1 MFESA
6 LIRKH
11 TEGQL
16 SVDAGIIAETLLFYE
31 NVHVLADNGVFA
43 DLIRVIGPDNLI
55 NLLDRKALSLS
66 FTRDV
71 LGVYNNTQNNI
82 SVHRFVSFRLA
93 ARQNKKRI
101 SDADQ
106 VELLAEN
113 VLGKSRESKR
123 VTRALLDRIRFKN
136 LNECPGLPQG
146 IPAHAQ
152 EDVFNPRFLKAAIA
166 DILRILI
173 PEIELPQN
181 WTFDIVRVGEE
192 FLVGTN
198 LNFEDINK
206 HYHKR
211 IPPEHSTINAD
222 FLLGFVL
229 HAKADAYFAADYM
242 AEIVTSPISSSIID
256 RSLSQILIKRENNLS
271 QIEMFQKVHLDNGR
285 GVREAIN
292 SGERSFADFLQLL
305 ERADRFKTWLSD
317 RNPDATL
324 LQEYYTAATS
334 DSWIERLPT
343 KSLRFVFTTLGGAAA
358 DLFLP
363 TGGLGT
369 AVGAGLGAVDSLLL
383 DRLLKGWKPNQFVEG
398 ELREFTSRK

>member
-1 MFESA
+1 M
-6 LIRKH
+6 
-11 TEGQL
+11 
-16 SVDAGIIAETLLFYE
+16 
-31 NVHVLADNGVFA
+31 
-43 DLIRVIGPDNLI
+43 
-55 NLLDRKALSLS
+55 
-66 FTRDV
+66 
-71 LGVYNNTQNNI
+71 YNNTQNNI
-82 SVHRFVSFRLA
+82 SVHRFVSIRLA
-93 ARQNKKRI
+93 ARQNKKRV
-101 SDADQ
+101 SDADE
-106 VELLAEN
+106 VELLVEN
-113 VLGKSRESKR
+113 VLGKSCELKR

-136 LNECPGLPQG
+136 LNECPGLPRG

-152 EDVFNPRFLKAAIA
+152 EDIFNPRFLKPAIA
-166 DILRILI
+166 DILKILV

-181 WTFDIVRVGEE
+181 WTFDIVPMGEE

-242 AEIVTSPISSSIID
+242 AEIVTSPISSSIIN
-256 RSLSQILIKRENNLS
+256 RSLSQVLIKRENNLS
-271 QIEMFQKVHLDNGR
+271 QIEMFQKVHLDNGKN
-285 GVREAIN
+285 VREAIN
-292 SGERSFADFLQLL
+292 SGERSFADFLKLL
-305 ERADRFKTWLSD
+305 ERADRFKAWLRD

-369 AVGAGLGAVDSLLL
+369 AVGAGLGAVDLLL
-383 DRLLKGWKPNQFVEG
+383 LADIPQIPGSVGMIFPS
-398 ELREFTSRK
+398 SRRRRNEIR